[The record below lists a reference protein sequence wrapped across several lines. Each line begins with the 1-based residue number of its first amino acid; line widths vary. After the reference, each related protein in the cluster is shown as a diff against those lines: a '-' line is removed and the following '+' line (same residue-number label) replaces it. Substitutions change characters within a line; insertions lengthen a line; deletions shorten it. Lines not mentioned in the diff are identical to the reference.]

1 MDETQVKKQFGKR
14 IKELRKN
21 KKMTQEKL
29 SELIFMDPQHY
40 CKMENGNHFPSLKNI
55 IKLAEILEVNLQDL
69 FSFENTEENKL
80 LQKISYNITKLT
92 TEELKFTNTTINSLL
107 ELRNKKEST
116 Q

>member
-1 MDETQVKKQFGKR
+1 MNETQVKKQFGKR

-69 FSFENTEENKL
+69 FTFENTENNKL
-80 LQKISYNITKLT
+80 LQKINYNITKLT